1 MGILAETLLG
11 ISKGF
16 VKKYL
21 GDISRGT
28 SSWTIGRN
36 IRGASA
42 GIPDRIVEGNV
53 IITTI
58 L

>member
-28 SSWTIGRN
+28 SRWAIGGT
-36 IRGASA
+36 IRGTSA
-42 GIPDRIVEGNV
+42 GIPDRTFGGNV
-53 IITTI
+53 IITT
-58 L
+58 LL